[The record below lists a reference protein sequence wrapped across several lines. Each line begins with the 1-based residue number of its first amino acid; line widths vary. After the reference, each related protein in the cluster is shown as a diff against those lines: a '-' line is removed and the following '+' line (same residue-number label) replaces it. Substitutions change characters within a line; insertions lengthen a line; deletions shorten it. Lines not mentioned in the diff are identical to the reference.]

1 MMESWQAVVGY
12 EGIYEVS
19 DSGRIRCVLE
29 SSNTTVGWDWN

>member
-1 MMESWQAVVGY
+1 MVMESWQAVVGY

-29 SSNTTVGWDWN
+29 